1 MTMSLRQLP
10 DGTRFVLCRTGQR
23 FTLLR
28 RETVK
33 NRRLIVVQCEGEV
46 KETDLSHQ
54 CHVKP
59 IIRSTS

>member
-1 MTMSLRQLP
+1 MKLRQIP

-33 NRRLIVVQCEGEV
+33 NRRLIIVQLDGESRLS
-46 KETDLSHQ
+46 DLHHS

-59 IIRSTS
+59 ILRAKL

>member
-1 MTMSLRQLP
+1 MTMKLRQIP

-33 NRRLIVVQCEGEV
+33 NRRRIVVVREGEAR
-46 KETDLSHQ
+46 ESSLSHQ

-59 IIRSTS
+59 IVRAKP

>member
-1 MTMSLRQLP
+1 MTMKLRQIP

-33 NRRLIVVQCEGEV
+33 NRSVIIVQEESEYRVA
-46 KETDLSHQ
+46 TLSH
-54 CHVKP
+54 
-59 IIRSTS
+59 